1 MVAGGGGRW
10 RGFVGPGRG
19 GRRAGKDRRLREG
32 GRRVWWRP
40 GAAAGAG
47 NGGHLRERGRRGRSA
62 AGPTVRG
69 RPDSSAAG
77 PTVRG
82 RPDSSAAGP
91 TVRGRPDSSAAGPTV
106 RGRPDGPRRARRSA
120 AGQSMRSTP
129 IAAFWLDRGIS
140 RMWGACAIC
149 HGHGQAP
156 PVAWFAGRVSRP
168 RDLRIA
174 TIAAPNVNSA
184 ALRAIIVRKSAGSHP
199 HGSAVELFTS
209 RVDNSRVAG
218 GRGGHENLSRDR
230 ARLGAPPPDPGGGS
244 RSRAARVPPAPH
256 AGP

>member
-1 MVAGGGGRW
+1 VVAGGGGRW

-77 PTVRG
+77 PTAPRQARQLRG

-91 TVRGRPDSSAAGPTV
+91 TA
-106 RGRPDGPRRARRSA
+106 PRQARRSA

-156 PVAWFAGRVSRP
+156 RVAWFAGRVSRP

>member
-69 RPDSSAAG
+69 RPDGPRQARRSAAG
-77 PTVRG
+77 PTAPRQARQLRG

-91 TVRGRPDSSAAGPTV
+91 TA
-106 RGRPDGPRRARRSA
+106 PRQARRSA

-218 GRGGHENLSRDR
+218 GRGRHENLSRDR